1 MVAPI
6 PPVGRTALADLYTS
20 TAETPCEEISPKSK
34 DLPPPYI
41 PGTVGICLPFK
52 VTRLNSGPRP
62 RTATLDPSTFDLS
75 IATPTILDKDSA
87 KLPSGN
93 LPISSAVIASTTP
106 TFFLLISIAFFKL
119 DLIPVTTTSS
129 TAASSAF
136 SSSSCARR
144 LVEKGNNT
152 KSDNKY
158 LFTRCFPI

>member
-1 MVAPI
+1 M
-6 PPVGRTALADLYTS
+6 
-20 TAETPCEEISPKSK
+20 
-34 DLPPPYI
+34 
-41 PGTVGICLPFK
+41 
-52 VTRLNSGPRP
+52 
-62 RTATLDPSTFDLS
+62 
-75 IATPTILDKDSA
+75 ATPTILDKDSA

-144 LVEKGNNT
+144 LLEKGNIIKTWSNVRV
-152 KSDNKY
+152 KDHVKNVIEELSS
-158 LFTRCFPI
+158 I